1 MFKIPYMKEML
12 ICGVALNVMLLLMGI
27 AFEHTDSVVL
37 AICSGAMCALGLI
50 LEKTHSDE

>member
-12 ICGVALNVMLLLMGI
+12 ICGIALNVMLLLMGI

-37 AICSGAMCALGLI
+37 AVCSGAMCALGLK
-50 LEKTHSDE
+50 LEKMNPDE

>member
-37 AICSGAMCALGLI
+37 AICSGAMCALGLK
-50 LEKTHSDE
+50 LEKTNSD

>member
-27 AFEHTDSVVL
+27 AFAHADSIVL